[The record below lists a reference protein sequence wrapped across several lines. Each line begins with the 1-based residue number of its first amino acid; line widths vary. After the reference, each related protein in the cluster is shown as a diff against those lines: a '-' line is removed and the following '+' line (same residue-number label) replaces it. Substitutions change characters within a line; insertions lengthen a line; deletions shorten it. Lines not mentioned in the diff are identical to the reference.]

1 MVLHTPEKLLEKLH
15 YIDNSWA
22 TVTLLKNVVKV
33 EAPYF

>member
-1 MVLHTPEKLLEKLH
+1 MVHHNTPEKLLH
-15 YIDNSWA
+15 YIEDSWA